1 MCGFAALYSTSGRE
15 FDLRLLETMTHALR
29 HRGPDD
35 YGFAA
40 SVKEGS
46 WVWRDKRPRPF
57 RLDGVAMGHRRLSI
71 VDLSSAGR
79 QPFVSGDGRY
89 RMVYNGEIYNYR
101 ELRAE
106 LAALGHSFRTSTDTE
121 VLLTAYAQWGTSCF
135 TRFNGMWAVL
145 IWDALEKT
153 LAASRDRFGVKPLY
167 FSRAGSDWVFGSE
180 AGTILRHPDVVSRPA
195 EEAVFRFLQ
204 QHLQPPPGKTF
215 FEGVEQVEPGTVMIF
230 QDGRLAG
237 SERYW
242 ELPDDRWIGEER
254 FGEAVNHVREL
265 LSDAV
270 RLRLRSDVRVGTMLS
285 GGLDSTSVI
294 RRMLDCYA
302 TNGMREERRSLG
314 GSIQAFHAAYPG
326 SDHDETPRVRELC
339 GLERITLH
347 EVFPDRETELDDLYR
362 LVVERLEMPFLNSV
376 PIVQTLLMRRAK
388 SEGVSV
394 VLNGHGPDEMLGG
407 YGEAYRRLAAAEQWL
422 RGNWRSGWA
431 EARAARQAAK
441 GGGGKTLSALLW
453 LACPGNLVNLWAKPD
468 PAMDRLVRPELRQRY
483 PFVHWSMLTRGK
495 AGKTALDRQL
505 RFDFFERIL
514 PRWLQLEDRASMS
527 ASVESRLPFLDYRLV
542 EYCFALDDPLKIK
555 NGKTKRVL
563 REGMEGLLPASI
575 VNETKKFRFS
585 GPDSNWMRGALRPL
599 VNAMLLERE
608 PAIAQFLDLQ
618 AMRGRLK
625 GFLAGQ
631 GSQASAEWMWTILN
645 TEMWL
650 RTFFG
655 GERLMGRAVEEAG
668 APRIAERAAAPAST
682 PSASPDK

>member
-1 MCGFAALYSTSGRE
+1 MRRNGMRNADWTGTFGVAGAMCGFAALYSISGQE
-15 FDLRLLETMTHALR
+15 IDLRLLESMTHALR

-46 WVWRDKRPRPF
+46 WIWREKRPRPF

-89 RMVYNGEIYNYR
+89 WMVYNGEIYNYR

-106 LAALGHSFRTSTDTE
+106 LEALGHTFQTSTDTE
-121 VLLTAYAQWGTSCF
+121 VLLIAYAQWGRRCF
-135 TRFNGMWAVL
+135 ARFNGMWAVL
-145 IWDALEKT
+145 IWDARQRT
-153 LAASRDRFGVKPLY
+153 LTASRDRFGVKPLY
-167 FSRAGSDWVFGSE
+167 FAKAGDGWVFGSE
-180 AGTILRHPDVVSRPA
+180 AGTILRHPGVDSRPS

-215 FEGVEQVEPGTVMIF
+215 FERVDQVEPGSVATF
-230 QDGRLAG
+230 QDGRFVG

-242 ELPDDRWIGEER
+242 ELPGDRWIGEEH
-254 FGEAVNHVREL
+254 FDEAVNRVREL

-270 RLRLRSDVRVGTMLS
+270 RLRLRADVRVGTMLS

-294 RRMLDCYA
+294 RNMLDFHGA
-302 TNGMREERRSLG
+302 DGKLEERRSLG

-326 SDHDETPRVRELC
+326 SDLDETPRVRELC
-339 GLERITLH
+339 GRERITLH
-347 EVFPDRETELDDLYR
+347 EVFPARETELEDLYR

-376 PIVQTLLMRRAK
+376 PVVQTLLMQRAK
-388 SEGVSV
+388 AEGVSV

-407 YGEAYRRLAAAEQWL
+407 YGDSYRRLAAAEQWL
-422 RGNWRSGWA
+422 RGNWRRGWS
-431 EARAARQAAK
+431 EGRAARQAATY
-441 GGGGKTLSALLW
+441 GGGKTLSALLW
-453 LACPGNLVNLWAKPD
+453 LVLPDNVVSAWAKPD
-468 PAMDRLVRPELRQRY
+468 PGMDRLVRPELRQRY
-483 PFVHWSMLTRGK
+483 PFLHWSTLTRGK

-555 NGKTKRVL
+555 NGITKRVL
-563 REGMEGLLPASI
+563 REGMAGLLPESI

-585 GPDSNWMRGALRPL
+585 GPDSAWIRGALRPL
-599 VNAMLLERE
+599 VNTTLLDGE
-608 PAIAQFLDLQ
+608 PLIAQFLDGN
-618 AMRGRLK
+618 AMKNRLK
-625 GFLAGQ
+625 SFLAGQ
-631 GSQASAEWMWTILN
+631 GGRTSAEWMWTILN

-650 RTFFG
+650 RTF
-655 GERLMGRAVEEAG
+655 RSSQTR
-668 APRIAERAAAPAST
+668 R
-682 PSASPDK
+682 